1 VSSLQQ
7 EIAEA
12 SNDAARKYYDEI
24 PADERSTSEVTALMR
39 AAAKTK
45 HQSFKGQ
52 FSKYTAVANPKF
64 GDEFLQEVRI
74 PYHHFCQFLLMHIW
88 TMINLLSPFDRSQS
102 IGATMSNNEKP
113 EMSLEKLQLIAT
125 ASASSLF
132 KVRWLRFWNLGLHSR
147 QAVHF
152 PSKGFSERDLDS

>member
-1 VSSLQQ
+1 LQQ

-12 SNDAARKYYDEI
+12 SNDAARKYYDET

-39 AAAKTK
+39 AVAKTK

-52 FSKYTAVANPKF
+52 FSKYTVVANPKF

-74 PYHHFCQFLLMHIW
+74 PYHNFCQFLLMHIW

-102 IGATMSNNEKP
+102 IGATMR
-113 EMSLEKLQLIAT
+113 SLRCHLRSCNSLQRRLPHF
-125 ASASSLF
+125 L
-132 KVRWLRFWNLGLHSR
+132 SR
-147 QAVHF
+147 
-152 PSKGFSERDLDS
+152 LDG